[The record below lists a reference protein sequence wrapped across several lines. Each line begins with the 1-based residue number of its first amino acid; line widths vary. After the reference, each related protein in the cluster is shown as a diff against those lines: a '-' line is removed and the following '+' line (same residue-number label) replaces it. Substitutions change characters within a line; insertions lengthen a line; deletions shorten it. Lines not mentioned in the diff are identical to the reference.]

1 MDWCYL
7 SSSRASD
14 DILLMWYRRVV
25 EKFEAHVGE
34 YVWLA
39 TLEIVQ
45 ITSFGLLLGFMALTL
60 ILFVGVYG
68 MNWPVCSVCEISL
81 GALAATS
88 IPSAFPVSVQEPLV
102 FLPR

>member
-1 MDWCYL
+1 
-7 SSSRASD
+7 
-14 DILLMWYRRVV
+14 
-25 EKFEAHVGE
+25 
-34 YVWLA
+34 
-39 TLEIVQ
+39 
-45 ITSFGLLLGFMALTL
+45 MALTS

-88 IPSAFPVSVQEPLV
+88 MSSAFPVSVQEPLV